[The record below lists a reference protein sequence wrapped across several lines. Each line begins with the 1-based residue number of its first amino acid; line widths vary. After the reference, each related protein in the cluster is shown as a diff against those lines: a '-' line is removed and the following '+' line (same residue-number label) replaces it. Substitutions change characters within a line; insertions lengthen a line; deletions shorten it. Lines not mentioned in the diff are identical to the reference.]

1 MSAAANAGMVLVA
14 GILVCALAGA
24 AIGSLFDASF
34 PLAVAGVFVGFGAG
48 LRLVY
53 TRFRDL

>member
-1 MSAAANAGMVLVA
+1 MSAAASAGMVLVA
-14 GILVCALAGA
+14 
-24 AIGSLFDASF
+24 F

>member
-1 MSAAANAGMVLVA
+1 MSAAAS
-14 GILVCALAGA
+14 A
-24 AIGSLFDASF
+24 AMLHASF
-34 PLAVAGVFVGFGAG
+34 PRTVAGVFVGFGAG